1 MAQFA
6 GRRGAGRETCAGPR
20 PAIGRGARGARQC
33 LARPPGL
40 CGRRSRIPQ
49 GAGVESRLVR
59 DPQPVC
65 PVDGC
70 RGCVRGSIATRAYCN
85 FIGSVGAQSALFH
98 GQRVLSLRR
107 YPEAMAEFSKVLEQ
121 TPDYVQ
127 AKFLL
132 ASANLF
138 AGRHDDARKLARAAA
153 LQAGQNPETVDAL
166 MQAYAN
172 PALRNAALPRVA
184 GLGRIGRQH
193 GAFARAYWYSLL
205 GAREQAIVSLQR
217 WVEHAPSGERFFGII
232 FLSKQ
237 AFDPIRDDPRFKAVL
252 VKLGLPYR
260 PDSAGTN

>member
-1 MAQFA
+1 LM
-6 GRRGAGRETCAGPR
+6 GAVDASGEALRHERIAISLDPLAPNPR
-20 PAIGRGARGARQC
+20 YFM
-33 LARPPGL
+33 
-40 CGRRSRIPQ
+40 
-49 GAGVESRLVR
+49 
-59 DPQPVC
+59 
-65 PVDGC
+65 
-70 RGCVRGSIATRAYCN
+70 GSE
-85 FIGSVGAQSALFH
+85 L
-98 GQRVLSLRR
+98 LSLRR